1 MIVRYLVPVLAT
13 LVAAGTFA
21 QTGFFG
27 PVTST
32 PKAGDLA
39 PEISFDKVLSTPE
52 GKSWIPSNL
61 FGQMTVL
68 TFYPNISL
76 NLRPMMMWNALIDQF
91 TGKSVQFVCIT
102 NREGVVSVALAGGA
116 PLERFRAV

>member
-1 MIVRYLVPVLAT
+1 MCAYP
-13 LVAAGTFA
+13 

-39 PEISFDKVLSTPE
+39 PEISIEKILSAPGQTTT
-52 GKSWIPSNL
+52 WNPSNL

-68 TFYPNISL
+68 TFFPNISL
-76 NLRPMMMWNALIDQF
+76 NLRAVMSWNALIDQF
-91 TGKSVQFVCIT
+91 AGKPVQFVCIT
-102 NREGVVSVALAGGA
+102 QEKNRLCC
-116 PLERFRAV
+116 PF